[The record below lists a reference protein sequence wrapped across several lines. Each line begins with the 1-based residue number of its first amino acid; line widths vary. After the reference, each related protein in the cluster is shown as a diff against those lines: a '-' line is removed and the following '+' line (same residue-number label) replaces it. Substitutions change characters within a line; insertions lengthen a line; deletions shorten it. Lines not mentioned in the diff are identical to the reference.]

1 MLAADLGVATV
12 EFAGQTLTPMT
23 EGELISASSSYE
35 GGFICDGCEGSF
47 APGGG
52 WTVFHGDGLPEAA
65 LDLCSVC
72 AEDSSS
78 AERRLE
84 EQRVRAAAEERRQQQ
99 LELRENMERIRR
111 IRQQR
116 GGGSRGAA
124 MMLYEHSGRVGFDNA
139 KANLAVPTPPKDQVC
154 AMLERETQL
163 RNAPVTQRLLDHLGD
178 DTTEG
183 EAHDVESLEEAQR
196 VIEALRAELKSLK
209 RKKEDEGEEGPQ
221 LHSIVTNATCD
232 KEVFEGIKAQVV
244 AEFNLDPQYVDVL
257 NTAASR
263 FPGDKD
269 IVESA
274 NYLKFNRAHQ
284 GDIAV
289 GDTVP
294 LDALTL
300 ASLGGGGALCSLRQH
315 ITPTRADDHR
325 PVAIVAGSIT

>member
-1 MLAADLGVATV
+1 MPAAVRL
-12 EFAGQTLTPMT
+12 
-23 EGELISASSSYE
+23 
-35 GGFICDGCEGSF
+35 
-47 APGGG
+47 
-52 WTVFHGDGLPEAA
+52 LPP
-65 LDLCSVC
+65 
-72 AEDSSS
+72 
-78 AERRLE
+78 
-84 EQRVRAAAEERRQQQ
+84 Q
-99 LELRENMERIRR
+99 
-111 IRQQR
+111 
-116 GGGSRGAA
+116 
-124 MMLYEHSGRVGFDNA
+124 MLYEHSGRVGFDNA

-263 FPGDKD
+263 FPGK
-269 IVESA
+269 S
-274 NYLKFNRAHQ
+274 
-284 GDIAV
+284 
-289 GDTVP
+289 
-294 LDALTL
+294 
-300 ASLGGGGALCSLRQH
+300 
-315 ITPTRADDHR
+315 TPTARGCPLSARQMAQD
-325 PVAIVAGSIT
+325 

>member
-116 GGGSRGAA
+116 GGGSRGAWVWQQDHTCH
-124 MMLYEHSGRVGFDNA
+124 LSS
-139 KANLAVPTPPKDQVC
+139 PTSSVC
-154 AMLERETQL
+154 AR
-163 RNAPVTQRLLDHLGD
+163 
-178 DTTEG
+178 
-183 EAHDVESLEEAQR
+183 VE
-196 VIEALRAELKSLK
+196 
-209 RKKEDEGEEGPQ
+209 
-221 LHSIVTNATCD
+221 
-232 KEVFEGIKAQVV
+232 F
-244 AEFNLDPQYVDVL
+244 
-257 NTAASR
+257 
-263 FPGDKD
+263 
-269 IVESA
+269 
-274 NYLKFNRAHQ
+274 
-284 GDIAV
+284 
-289 GDTVP
+289 
-294 LDALTL
+294 
-300 ASLGGGGALCSLRQH
+300 
-315 ITPTRADDHR
+315 
-325 PVAIVAGSIT
+325 